1 MHIFHPDRNVQSE
14 DFQEDIY
21 PMTASN
27 EAAMTAQE
35 WLMGQNKGEFS
46 VVSLQTSE
54 NALLTHNNLFHTF
67 TACKAWSPF

>member
-1 MHIFHPDRNVQSE
+1 MHIFHPDHDVQSE

-35 WLMGQNKGEFS
+35 WLMGQNKGEI
-46 VVSLQTSE
+46 VTVSLCTRMFSE
-54 NALLTHNNLFHTF
+54 PIRFH
-67 TACKAWSPF
+67 C